1 MADPLTHTGHQ
12 AHEAAA
18 GGTHHPAG
26 DPIPAG
32 HEAHAAHEVSHG
44 EQHHP
49 SSVPISS
56 SSFIPYYG
64 YPYYGSGYGYGYPY
78 SRRSYDYGY
87 DDLLDR
93 YRTTPYRSPRFVAPD
108 APPRFVAPDGP
119 DRRLTPKNIF
129 RVINWP
135 TLIAGLVIAALLFRK

>member
-26 DPIPAG
+26 DPIPVG
-32 HEAHAAHEVSHG
+32 HETHAAHEVSHG

-49 SSVPISS
+49 SSLPISS

-64 YPYYGSGYGYGYPY
+64 YPYYGYGYGYG
-78 SRRSYDYGY
+78 RRSYGY

-93 YRTTPYRSPRFVAPD
+93 YRTTPYRSPRFVV
-108 APPRFVAPDGP
+108 PRAQP
-119 DRRLTPKNIF
+119 RLTPRNIF
-129 RVINWP
+129 NTINWP
-135 TLIAGLVIAALLFRK
+135 TLIAGLVIAALLFRRGSP